1 MRHGATSAAAA
12 GTGAAEIAT
21 ALSESRRLFVAIGV
35 FSAFVNVLMLTGPLF
50 MLQVYDRVLTGA
62 LMRGAGRA
70 GLRGGS
76 AALPP
81 DGLCAASGDHVR
93 PVSLDC
99 AARRQSGA
107 SRPGELPEHLAD
119 DVDVGD
125 EGGIGGVVGVDRIAR
140 VIRSPGGFETEHDP
154 ASGDLYLRPLDAVPG
169 EEEPPAPAVLFVGTE
184 KGFTYRLTLTPA
196 EGGSAQV
203 LIRNPDAAAK
213 VEAASA
219 SDPRIGAL
227 VRLIGAVARRE
238 PLPGYAIEAG
248 VSRTAGGFAVVETW
262 RGPRLTALILS
273 LRADGARDAA
283 AVAARLGPGIAAA
296 WVSPPGR
303 DGGRLAVA
311 VRASAGESR

>member
-1 MRHGATSAAAA
+1 MTPNLHGGGTAALFAAFLIYMAHAAAA
-12 GTGAAEIAT
+12 APASAMQILEAADHAELSARVSASEVSRIA
-21 ALSESRRLFVAIGV
+21 L
-35 FSAFVNVLMLTGPLF
+35 
-50 MLQVYDRVLTGA
+50 
-62 LMRGAGRA
+62 
-70 GLRGGS
+70 
-76 AALPP
+76 
-81 DGLCAASGDHVR
+81 
-93 PVSLDC
+93 
-99 AARRQSGA
+99 
-107 SRPGELPEHLAD
+107 
-119 DVDVGD
+119 VD
-125 EGGIGGVVGVDRIAR
+125 DRIAR

-184 KGFTYRLTLTPA
+184 KGFTYRLTLNPA

-219 SDPRIGAL
+219 GDPRIGAL

-248 VSRTAGGFAVVETW
+248 ASRTAGGFAVVETW
-262 RGPRLTALILS
+262 RGPRLTALIVS

-296 WVSPPGR
+296 WVSPPGSE
-303 DGGRLAVA
+303 GGRFAVA